1 MRNFDGRIFLLT
13 FSAKKW
19 MITIVPY
26 KQNRRQNM
34 KNHGKKQKPT
44 LKAKPVNVYT
54 STCCQAVATKP
65 PCLYLGMRTKEAET
79 QGLGSWRCS
88 NCHKPC
94 TCTRAKIS
102 LDKAPDVAIDL
113 SLT

>member
-1 MRNFDGRIFLLT
+1 
-13 FSAKKW
+13 
-19 MITIVPY
+19 
-26 KQNRRQNM
+26 M

-102 LDKAPDVAIDL
+102 LDKSPDVAIDL
-113 SLT
+113 SLTRKSAQSLREGL